1 MTKKEFINIS
11 QKILEKWLN
20 DLNRLIRQGNL
31 SFPGTYSFNNIL
43 RIAESPSHYICEL
56 MGAKQ
61 HSPYENISIACPNRP
76 ERIKNTNSYFI
87 PFSKQDNASAT
98 VRIIADDITLS
109 GLRLTTDFDFH
120 LVKEKINFALPDN
133 LIDRKKA
140 ETPLLINSSVKTFIL
155 NDITLIK
162 TDSLRLIY
170 RYIPT
175 AIIINK
181 NMDLDTYHK
190 WLQTKLKQLPLVSIP
205 GSHDF
210 SMAYIIGININL
222 DSEVEEF
229 SRQLLSLS
237 TQQIHETRIDSF
249 LQENKRLFVES
260 LGYIDCLVQPKLNW
274 IVRKDGDPCESIPD
288 YLMKNATGTYD
299 ILDLKTGAIKYQS
312 LTKGKKTKN
321 GGFVRVRFN
330 DYVSELI
337 SQLKDY
343 ERYFSYTENHRWAI
357 VNNEIRID
365 PDKVKLIGIVGNYN
379 NFDRI
384 QVSKALMAYD
394 KRITI
399 LSYNDLVNLM
409 REAASVKTGSQT
421 TRSSFLTAL
430 AKIKKCPTKPINAD
444 A

>member
-1 MTKKEFINIS
+1 MTKKEFINVS

-20 DLNRLIRQGNL
+20 DLNRLIRIGNL
-31 SFPGTYSFNNIL
+31 RFPSTYSFNNFL

-61 HSPYENISIACPNRP
+61 HSPYERLSISCPNRP

-98 VRIIADDITLS
+98 IRVIADDITLS
-109 GLRLTTDFDFH
+109 GLRLTTDFDLN

-133 LIDRKKA
+133 LFDRKKA
-140 ETPLLINSSVKTFIL
+140 EIPLLIKASVKTFIL

-162 TDSLRLIY
+162 IDGLRLIY
-170 RYIPT
+170 RYVPT
-175 AIIINK
+175 AIIIDK
-181 NMDLDTYHK
+181 NMDLETYHI
-190 WLQTKLKQLPLVSIP
+190 WLKTKLQKLTLVSSPEIQ
-205 GSHDF
+205 GF
-210 SMAYIIGININL
+210 SVPYIIGININL
-222 DSEVEEF
+222 DSAVEEF

-237 TQQIHETRIDSF
+237 TQQIHEPTIDNF
-249 LQENKRLFVES
+249 LKANKRLFVES
-260 LGYIDCLVQPKLNW
+260 LGYIDCLAQPRLKW
-274 IVRKDGDPCESIPD
+274 IVRKEGDPCESIPD

-343 ERYFSYTENHRWAI
+343 ERYFSYPENNRWATL
-357 VNNEIRID
+357 NNEIRID
-365 PDKVKLIGIVGNYN
+365 PCKLKLIGIVGNYN
-379 NFDRI
+379 NFDRM

-399 LSYNDLVNLM
+399 ISYDDIVNLM
-409 REAASVKTGSQT
+409 RATASVKKGVQT
-421 TRSSFLTAL
+421 TNPSS
-430 AKIKKCPTKPINAD
+430 
-444 A
+444 